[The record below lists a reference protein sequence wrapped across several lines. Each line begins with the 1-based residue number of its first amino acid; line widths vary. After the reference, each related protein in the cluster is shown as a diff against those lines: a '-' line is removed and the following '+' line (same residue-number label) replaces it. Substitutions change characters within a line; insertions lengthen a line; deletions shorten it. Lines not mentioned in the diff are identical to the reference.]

1 MKCATDLFCSR
12 TEQRKYV
19 ASVLIMLNHLPF
31 EASHV
36 QEEWLLIHEV
46 LEAED
51 VVIADLAGV
60 AERRG
65 WTPVDVEIVHP
76 EVICLIPF
84 YPIENTSYDCN

>member
-1 MKCATDLFCSR
+1 MQYHPAEAGRVEEEL
-12 TEQRKYV
+12 
-19 ASVLIMLNHLPF
+19 LLPR
-31 EASHV
+31 E
-36 QEEWLLIHEV
+36 I

-51 VVIADLAGV
+51 EVVADLAGV

-65 WTPVDVEIVHP
+65 RTPVDVEIVHP